1 MRRNLSKRRHHLKT
15 MGGKAMLSLY
25 ELGAILLVALIIFGP
40 KKLPEIGKALGKSIK
55 EFKNG
60 KDEVDKNTVDSLP
73 GPTAS
78 VPKDEKSEK

>member
-1 MRRNLSKRRHHLKT
+1 
-15 MGGKAMLSLY
+15 MLSLY

-73 GPTAS
+73 EPTAS